1 LEKRIDKRQDRQI
14 IKGLREVDEDKIDD
28 FEDKTTKLQQRKDQA
43 LLDSQNAAN
52 SEMAKIK
59 AENERL
65 KNKYEV

>member
-1 LEKRIDKRQDRQI
+1 M
-14 IKGLREVDEDKIDD
+14 KGLREVDEDKIDD

-52 SEMAKIK
+52 SELAKIK

-65 KNKYEV
+65 KNKYEA